1 MLLYLYSFPAL
12 AQYII
17 IYVFQFYNH
26 WKRLE
31 ARDCEF
37 LLHCTVPPLLTPF
50 QVVPVMVGDAAQL
63 SCLASRGDP
72 PLNISWSYIA
82 PQGLPP
88 EPPPGLAVV
97 TVSTVNSLLLI
108 PQVTPDHRGI
118 YKCQA
123 SNLVGHDQHLMELIV
138 NGMFRFFLFSHQ
150 DQKGFWLLLTSREFQ
165 EFLDIV
171 IAIIFTL
178 WI

>member
-1 MLLYLYSFPAL
+1 MLHLNSFPAL

-17 IYVFQFYNH
+17 IYVFYFYKH

-72 PLNISWSYIA
+72 PLNISWSYVA

-88 EPPPGLAVV
+88 EPPPGLSVV
-97 TVSTVNSLLLI
+97 TLSTVNSLLLI

-118 YKCQA
+118 YKCEA

-138 NGMFRFFLFSHQ
+138 NGMFRFSCFLIRTRRA
-150 DQKGFWLLLTSREFQ
+150 FWLLLTSREIR

-171 IAIIFTL
+171 ITYYLQVLF
-178 WI
+178 